1 MAAGDV
7 HVGASSGMQLEAVPA
22 VNADADLGMRNGD
35 LEVRTYLMGQG
46 CLLREE
52 NSGQLEEE
60 LLGRSARVAY
70 LGLSNK

>member
-1 MAAGDV
+1 
-7 HVGASSGMQLEAVPA
+7 MQLEAVPA

-46 CLLREE
+46 RLLREE

-70 LGLSNK
+70 LELSNK